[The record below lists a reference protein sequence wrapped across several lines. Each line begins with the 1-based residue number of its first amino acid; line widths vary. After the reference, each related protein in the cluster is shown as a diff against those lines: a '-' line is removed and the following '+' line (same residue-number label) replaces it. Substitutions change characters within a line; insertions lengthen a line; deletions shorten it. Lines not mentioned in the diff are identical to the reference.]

1 MVTRPG
7 APVRVAATL
16 VLATAL
22 ALSAS
27 VLPACA
33 PTRPRAATPQAE
45 APAEP
50 RRVDLAFCSQ
60 LLCVLPFE
68 VAKNGGFFAAEG
80 LDVNLIYMKGG
91 PAAVNAL
98 AGGSVHFISAS
109 MEAVLQAIDQERDLV
124 LLNSTIHLPLFA
136 LVTSPQRAEELR
148 SAADLEGRRVGVGNL
163 GTADHVLAQY
173 LVTRHGLNPERVE
186 FVPLGPNIFEALRRG
201 QVDAAMVQEPA
212 LTLIAAEG
220 GRVLVNLMKTDEAE
234 RWLGGRY
241 QHMGLVTRPDVLVEQ
256 ADTAA
261 RLVRALARAME
272 FIHQNP
278 GAEIVR
284 YVPADLVPGGDPA
297 VLAGILDRV
306 KHDFYGDGGR
316 ADPDAVA
323 RVVDVLHQAGLVKR
337 LDRLDPGRIVD
348 DRFVPGSGR

>member
-1 MVTRPG
+1 MAARPG
-7 APVRVAATL
+7 PRVTVAAAL
-16 VLATAL
+16 VVAAAL
-22 ALSAS
+22 TLSAS
-27 VLPACA
+27 LLAACA
-33 PTRPRAATPQAE
+33 PARPQAATSQAE
-45 APAEP
+45 APPES

-68 VAKNGGFFAAEG
+68 VAKNRGFFAAEG

-91 PAAVNAL
+91 PVAVNAL
-98 AGGSVHFISAS
+98 VGGSVHFISAS
-109 MEAVLQAIDQERDLV
+109 MEAVLQAVDQGRDLV
-124 LLNSTIHLPLFA
+124 LLNSTAHLPLFA
-136 LVTSPQRAEELR
+136 LVTSPDRASEIQ
-148 SAADLEGRRVGVGNL
+148 SVADLQGRRVGVGNL
-163 GTADHVLAQY
+163 GTADHALAQY

-212 LTLIAAEG
+212 LTLIGAEG
-220 GRVLVNLMKTDEAE
+220 GRILVNLMKTDEAE

-241 QHMGLVTRPDVLVEQ
+241 QHMGLVTRPDVLVDQ
-256 ADTAA
+256 ADTA
-261 RLVRALARAME
+261 RRMVRALGRAME

-306 KHDFYGDGGR
+306 KQDLYGDGGR

-323 RVVDVLHQAGLVKR
+323 RVVNVLHQAGLVQR

-348 DRFVPGSGR
+348 DRFVPGGGR